1 MGPCT
6 TTAAPSSGD
15 TVLVKAGT
23 YDAFTIT
30 KDLRVVADD
39 GAAVVVQGPIGVNSV
54 PGGTVWIQGLQAT
67 GTQGV
72 AVAFGSGLFA
82 LSTDAHIRVQ
92 DCVLTGAEGV
102 DPGTGLGFHKEG
114 WDGVR
119 LFQCSDVVFVDCQ
132 ITGGKGHNVSD
143 PFNCCNPG
151 DIGGS
156 GIYSLNS
163 RFAVYFST
171 LTGGEGGTGDVSGG
185 DGGDGCTLTMN
196 SSLYAAGTTFAGGDG
211 GDAEDFLGAPP
222 PGDGGDGLF
231 VESNSTA
238 QLLDCSFAG
247 GAGGFA
253 FVFGLFGDD
262 GQPLTNLGTVVNLP
276 GTAQRLSMPSP
287 VRENTA
293 FNLIFEGE
301 PGGSVFLG
309 VTQATDFLPFL
320 GLGGIIHLSPIP
332 VAIPLG
338 VVPPGGVL
346 TVPASLG
353 SLAPGVEAAD
363 FYLQAFTAGPSGA
376 LLTAPWHVLALDSA
390 F

>member
-1 MGPCT
+1 MEPVG
-6 TTAAPSSGD
+6 
-15 TVLVKAGT
+15 AGRT
-23 YDAFTIT
+23 D
-30 KDLRVVADD
+30 VVD
-39 GAAVVVQGPIGVNSV
+39 GADVRLHG
-54 PGGTVWIQGLQAT
+54 
-67 GTQGV
+67 
-72 AVAFGSGLFA
+72 
-82 LSTDAHIRVQ
+82 
-92 DCVLTGAEGV
+92 GV
-102 DPGTGLGFHKEG
+102 D
-114 WDGVR
+114 
-119 LFQCSDVVFVDCQ
+119 
-132 ITGGKGHNVSD
+132 
-143 PFNCCNPG
+143 
-151 DIGGS
+151 
-156 GIYSLNS
+156 
-163 RFAVYFST
+163 
-171 LTGGEGGTGDVSGG
+171 
-185 DGGDGCTLTMN
+185 
-196 SSLYAAGTTFAGGDG
+196 GGDG